1 MKKRRQ
7 GGSTY
12 DAPPVLH
19 HVKATVEFD
28 DDEDDVVFI
37 GRKVQRRKW

>member
-1 MKKRRQ
+1 MIDD
-7 GGSTY
+7 GGDKGD